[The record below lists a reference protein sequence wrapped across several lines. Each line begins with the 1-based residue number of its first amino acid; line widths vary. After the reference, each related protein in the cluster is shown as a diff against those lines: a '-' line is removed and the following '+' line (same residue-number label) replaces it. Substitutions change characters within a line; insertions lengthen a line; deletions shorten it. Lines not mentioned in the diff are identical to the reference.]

1 MKATYNWLKSFV
13 EIKIPPEKL
22 AEKLTIAGIEVKS
35 IEEKSGD
42 SVFEIEI
49 TSNRPDWLSI
59 SGIAREVAAL
69 TGAKIKTTGQKS
81 KVNHKKSKNKYPLK
95 IEIRDKKDCSLY
107 TGAVIKNVKVGASPE
122 WLVKRL
128 ELLGVRSVNNIV
140 DITNYILFEWGQP
153 LHAFDLDKVS
163 SGHIVVRRPGGKEE
177 ISTIDGEKR
186 AVDNDNLLIADSQKP
201 LAVAGVMGGIDSEV
215 SYQTKDILLEAAI
228 FDPVLI
234 RRSRQKLGMQS
245 ESSYRF
251 ERGVDADTLAVARSR
266 AIEMILEIAGGE
278 LVALEASGASKVKK
292 KIITLELSSVAR
304 ILGLRLPQAK
314 IKGILGGLGFIVRS
328 SKKKGVYLVERPGFR
343 QDIEQEADLIEELA
357 RIWGY
362 DLIPT
367 TLPRVTPQPSVESS
381 RGGISLLKNILVGS
395 GLNEVITYSLID
407 RLSLE
412 NFGIEDTLC
421 IDVENPL
428 SKEQEVLR
436 PSLLP
441 SLLKCVSSNLRQKQ
455 GYINIFEVAKIFSRR
470 ENSPPKE
477 SLALGICLC
486 GTKSWLSES
495 GRVNQEAG
503 LLDLKG
509 VIEALFI
516 RLGIE
521 SYRFRQKSGGR
532 TDIYLKRDLPVGV
545 IVAFPK
551 PLLEKFE
558 IKNKEVVG
566 TQLLLEEIFKERN
579 LKKKFRSLPIY
590 PGISRDISIILKE
603 EFSAGDLLREI
614 RQKAGFLLEDV
625 RITDFY
631 RGKQIP
637 DGFKGLTISCFY
649 RSRQRTLS
657 DEEVS
662 PVHTQVSENL
672 VEKFQVKF
680 R

>member
-1 MKATYNWLKSFV
+1 M
-13 EIKIPPEKL
+13 
-22 AEKLTIAGIEVKS
+22 
-35 IEEKSGD
+35 
-42 SVFEIEI
+42 
-49 TSNRPDWLSI
+49 
-59 SGIAREVAAL
+59 
-69 TGAKIKTTGQKS
+69 
-81 KVNHKKSKNKYPLK
+81 
-95 IEIRDKKDCSLY
+95 
-107 TGAVIKNVKVGASPE
+107 
-122 WLVKRL
+122 
-128 ELLGVRSVNNIV
+128 
-140 DITNYILFEWGQP
+140 
-153 LHAFDLDKVS
+153 
-163 SGHIVVRRPGGKEE
+163 
-177 ISTIDGEKR
+177 
-186 AVDNDNLLIADSQKP
+186 VDNDNLLIADSQKP

-215 SYQTKDILLEAAI
+215 SYQTKSILLEAAI

-251 ERGVDADTLAVARSR
+251 ERGVDADTLQIARSR

-278 LVALEASGASKVKK
+278 LVASEASGASKAKK
-292 KIITLELSSVAR
+292 KIIRLELDSVAR

-314 IKGILGGLGFIVRS
+314 IKGILGRLGFIVRS
-328 SKKKGVYLVERPGFR
+328 SKKKGVYLVESPGFR

-367 TLPRVTPQPSVESS
+367 TLPRVTPQPSVESP

-407 RLSLE
+407 RISLE
-412 NFGIEDTLC
+412 NSGIEDTLC

-441 SLLKCVSSNLRQKQ
+441 SLLKCISANLRQKQ
-455 GYINIFEVAKIFSRR
+455 GYINIFEVAKIFSRG
-470 ENSPPKE
+470 ENFSPKE
-477 SLALGICLC
+477 RLALGVCLC

-495 GRVNQEAG
+495 GRVNQEVG

-521 SYRFRQKSGGR
+521 SYRFRQQAGGR
-532 TDIYLKRDLPVGV
+532 TDIYLKSDVPVGV
-545 IVAFPK
+545 IVQFPRD
-551 PLLEKFE
+551 LLEKFE
-558 IKNKEVVG
+558 IKNKEVLA

-603 EFSAGDLLREI
+603 EFSAGDVLREI
-614 RQKAGFLLEDV
+614 RQKAGSLLEDV
-625 RITDFY
+625 KITDFY

-662 PVHTQVSENL
+662 PLHAQVSENL